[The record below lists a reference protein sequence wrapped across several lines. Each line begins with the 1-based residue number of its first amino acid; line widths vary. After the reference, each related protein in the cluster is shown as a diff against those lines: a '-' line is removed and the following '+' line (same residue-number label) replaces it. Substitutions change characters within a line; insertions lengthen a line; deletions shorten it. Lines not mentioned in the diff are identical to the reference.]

1 MVRQGVPQGSVL
13 GPLLF
18 LIYINDLATLIKKY
32 ATPIPFA
39 DDTSAIISI
48 SNVNNF
54 ENSLNLVI
62 NVIENWCKNN
72 FLTLNLKKTQFMQFV
87 TNHKKI
93 INLQVKV
100 KDFSLLNTNNIKF
113 LGITLDNKLMWKTYG
128 SELSIKLN
136 KACYAIR
143 AIKSFVSQ
151 KALIAVYYSYF
162 HSLLKYGIIFWGN
175 SPVNRDIQDSEE
187 SHENLFWEKLS

>member
-1 MVRQGVPQGSVL
+1 
-13 GPLLF
+13 
-18 LIYINDLATLIKKY
+18 
-32 ATPIPFA
+32 
-39 DDTSAIISI
+39 
-48 SNVNNF
+48 
-54 ENSLNLVI
+54 
-62 NVIENWCKNN
+62 
-72 FLTLNLKKTQFMQFV
+72 MQFV
-87 TNHKKI
+87 TNHNKT

-100 KDFSLLNTNNIKF
+100 KDFSLLNANNIKF

-151 KALIAVYYSYF
+151 KALITVYYSYF